1 MLLRFLAQQAA
12 KKLML
17 PAFSALIGIV
27 SIEKER
33 SGCSR
38 SQAAQPMV
46 EAPLAS
52 VEVCHDLDQ
61 RFLRE
66 DKAQSPKLR
75 DFHEVKLG
83 CFGVNR

>member
-1 MLLRFLAQQAA
+1 
-12 KKLML
+12 
-17 PAFSALIGIV
+17 
-27 SIEKER
+27 
-33 SGCSR
+33 
-38 SQAAQPMV
+38 MV

-83 CFGVNR
+83 CLGVNR